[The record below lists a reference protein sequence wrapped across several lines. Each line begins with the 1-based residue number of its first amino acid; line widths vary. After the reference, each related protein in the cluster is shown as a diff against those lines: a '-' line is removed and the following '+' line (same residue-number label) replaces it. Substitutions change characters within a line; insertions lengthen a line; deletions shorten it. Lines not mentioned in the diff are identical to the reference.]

1 MMRVFRFLFIACLT
15 VAIVS
20 CTGYRRPPVAF
31 HEVLT
36 DPYQLDSGDRLRLV
50 VFGQTDLSASFTV
63 DQSGYIAVPLIGKV
77 PARGLTT
84 AQLEGNI
91 AQKLRA
97 GFVRNPDVSLE
108 IEQYRPFFIMG
119 EVRTPGQFPYVAGMT
134 AQKAIA
140 IAGGFTARG
149 YQKNVDIT
157 RQINGE
163 VLTGRVPITDP
174 IRPGDTIYIRER
186 LF

>member
-1 MMRVFRFLFIACLT
+1 MRFLRLLLVACLAAA
-15 VAIVS
+15 VAS
-20 CTGYRRPPVAF
+20 CTGYRRPPAAF
-31 HEVLT
+31 HQILT
-36 DPYQLDSGDRLRLV
+36 EPYQLDSGDRLRLV

-63 DQSGYIAVPLIGKV
+63 DQSGLISVPLIGAV
-77 PARGLTT
+77 PARGFTT
-84 AQLEGNI
+84 AQLEGTI

-97 GFVRNPDVSLE
+97 GYVRNPDVSLE

-134 AQKAIA
+134 AQMAIA

-157 RQINGE
+157 RQINGK
-163 VLTGRVPITDP
+163 VITGRVPITDP
-174 IRPGDTIYIRER
+174 IRPSDTIYVRER
-186 LF
+186 IF